1 MRVAI
6 GGVAHE
12 SSTFSTVPTELA
24 QFEEQGIPE
33 GPALIETYAGTK
45 SPMGGFLDAARDFN
59 FEVAPTIYAHATPGG
74 KVTAEATETLTNWLC
89 DGLRSALETGPLDGV
104 LLSLHG
110 AMVSDLDDD
119 GESYVLRAV
128 REVVGPDVPVIV
140 ELDLHGNIT
149 QEMVDLATVC
159 VAYDEYPHTDPYER
173 AYEMGLIL
181 TRIVR
186 GGAKPTASMIKLPL
200 LPDVQKQ
207 YTHAGPML
215 AVKHMA
221 HDIEGER
228 GVLNVSYL
236 PGFPYAD
243 IEHTSFTLIV
253 TTDNNQEQADEA
265 VRRFANWI
273 WERRAEFRAKPTPV
287 DEGVQRAMDAPEG
300 PIVLA
305 DIGDNPGGGT
315 PADGTT
321 VLESLLR
328 LGADNVAV
336 VPINDPES
344 VEQAIAA
351 GVGNMVD
358 LKLGGKVDDQHGPP
372 LDVTARVVRVS
383 DGEFVHKGPMNT
395 GVTRYLG
402 PTVVLEI
409 ESQGGGKVE
418 VVVTTYRYQPT
429 DLEVLRAHGIEP
441 TGKQI
446 LVVKSSIHYR
456 AAFTPIAKEIIEL
469 DTPGLTT
476 PHIDR
481 LTYHKLKRP
490 LYPLDLDATW
500 EG

>member
-6 GGVAHE
+6 GGIAHE
-12 SSTFSTVPTELA
+12 SSTFATVPTGLA

-33 GPALIETYAGTK
+33 GPALIETYTGTK
-45 SPMGGFLDAARDFN
+45 SPMGGFIDAARDFS
-59 FEVAPTIYAHATPGG
+59 FDLAPTIYAAAQPGG
-74 KVTAEATETLTNWLC
+74 LVTAEATETLTNWLC

-128 REVVGPDVPVIV
+128 RGVVGPDMPVIV

-181 TRIVR
+181 TKIVR
-186 GGAKPTASMIKLPL
+186 GGAIPTASMIKLPL

-253 TTDNNQEQADEA
+253 TTDNNQQQADEA
-265 VRRFANWI
+265 VRRLANWI
-273 WERRAEFRAKPTPV
+273 WERRAEFRARPTPV
-287 DEGVQRAMDAPEG
+287 DEGVQRAMDASEG

-321 VLESLLR
+321 VLEALIR
-328 LGADNVAV
+328 LGADNAV
-336 VPINDPES
+336 VVPMNDPEA
-344 VEQAIAA
+344 VQQAIAA
-351 GVGNMVD
+351 GEGNNVE
-358 LKLGGKVDDQHGPP
+358 LLLGGKVDEHHGSP
-372 LDVTARVVRVS
+372 LAVTAKVAMIS
-383 DGEFVHKGPMNT
+383 DGIFTHKGPMGT
-395 GVTRYLG
+395 GVTRLLG
-402 PTVVLEI
+402 PTVVLEV
-409 ESQGGGKVE
+409 ESSSGGTIQ
-418 VVVTTYRYQPT
+418 VVTTTLRYQPT
-429 DLEVLRAHGIEP
+429 DLEVLRRHGIEP
-441 TGKQI
+441 TEKQLI
-446 LVVKSSIHYR
+446 VVKSSIHYR

-490 LYPLDLDATW
+490 LFPLDLDAIW